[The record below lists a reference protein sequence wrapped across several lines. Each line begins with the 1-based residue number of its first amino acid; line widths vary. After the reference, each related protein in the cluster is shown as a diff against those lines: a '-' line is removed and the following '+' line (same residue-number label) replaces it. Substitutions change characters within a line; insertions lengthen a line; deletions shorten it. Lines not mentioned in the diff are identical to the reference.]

1 MPAEWA
7 PRPYLHPV
15 RTLGGAVVTD
25 VAPADHR
32 WHHGVSVAVPDVGGS
47 NFWGGGTYRRGEGY
61 ADRDDHG
68 TVGHR
73 EWRERG
79 PSDGGAH
86 AGLVGPRR
94 RGAAARAT
102 ADHGRRSGRS
112 LGARARDRPAQRHR
126 AGPGPGQPGIRGPRR
141 RRVRGHLLAARP
153 RRPGCHSEART
164 ALNGAVL
171 AVDRRPLRRPH
182 PGVRRARRRPVVRQG
197 PGVPGRRHR
206 VRLGRAA
213 AACPAAP
220 PCGDR
225 CGSRS
230 STAGPI
236 PPAAPS
242 ATRWRAFARIPRDLP
257 RSPSVRGKAVR
268 HVPTAGDADRRGRG
282 RRHVAGHRLARA
294 QRQRRGASARRC
306 ASASSSR
313 RARWATSPT
322 RPRRRW
328 PAAAAPVVGLDRA
341 GHRRPVLLLDR
352 RGRHAPRRRNVTSS
366 SCWAPRAAI
375 PTRELGP
382 AVDAALAP
390 GPGRGARGQPHHRQ
404 GAD

>member
-1 MPAEWA
+1 MGAAPVPASRPHPRRRGRDRRRAGRPPVA
-7 PRPYLHPV
+7 PR
-15 RTLGGAVVTD
+15 R
-25 VAPADHR
+25 
-32 WHHGVSVAVPDVGGS
+32 VGGRPRRR
-47 NFWGGGTYRRGEGY
+47 WQQLLGRRHLPARRGL
-61 ADRDDHG
+61 RRSRRPR
-68 TVGHR
+68 HR
-73 EWRERG
+73 GAPGVARARSLG
-79 PSDGGAH
+79 GGAH

-102 ADHGRRSGRS
+102 ADHGRRSWRS

-126 AGPGPGQPGIRGPRR
+126 ARPDPGQPGLRRPRR
-141 RRVRGHLLAARP
+141 CRVRGNLLAARP
-153 RRPGCHSEART
+153 RHPGRT
-164 ALNGAVL
+164 GRRGPCSTAPSWPLG
-171 AVDRRPLRRPH
+171 RRPLRRPH

-213 AACPAAP
+213 PACPAAP

-294 QRQRRGASARRC
+294 QRQRAGASARRC

-328 PAAAAPVVGLDRA
+328 PAAAAPWSG
-341 GHRRPVLLLDR
+341 
-352 RGRHAPRRRNVTSS
+352 
-366 SCWAPRAAI
+366 
-375 PTRELGP
+375 
-382 AVDAALAP
+382 
-390 GPGRGARGQPHHRQ
+390 
-404 GAD
+404 